1 MNNACELNFYKF
13 LKILVIK
20 SLKKQVVFKKYIYKK
35 LEGLRTPKI
44 T

>member
-1 MNNACELNFYKF
+1 MKNDCELNFYKIF
-13 LKILVIK
+13 KILVIK